1 MCIRKVV
8 LWIVAISVSSAAVL
22 EAQPGGR
29 RGGMGGGIVPEQ
41 IFVLLAI
48 DEKFKV
54 TDKQLPA
61 LRQALTPLYV
71 EQQQMLAEMFS
82 GEVDFRAMRE
92 KMREQQTKM
101 RDKITTALATALDAE
116 QIEALK
122 AHLQQEHSSSA
133 SAVGRGGVE
142 TVRRAVGFRI
152 LSTQQQHFPRLHL
165 CPDPQAVQ
173 VHAAGQCAPCIV
185 AAVPSYPIASCCSDA
200 SN

>member
-71 EQQQMLAEMFS
+71 ERQQMLAEMFS

-101 RDKITTALATALDAE
+101 HDKITTALATALDAE

-122 AHLQQEHSSSA
+122 AHLQQQQRQ
-133 SAVGRGGVE
+133 RGGP
-142 TVRRAVGFRI
+142 RGGGDGPRGGGF
-152 LSTQQQHFPRLHL
+152 
-165 CPDPQAVQ
+165 
-173 VHAAGQCAPCIV
+173 
-185 AAVPSYPIASCCSDA
+185 
-200 SN
+200 

>member
-101 RDKITTALATALDAE
+101 RDKITTALD
-116 QIEALK
+116 
-122 AHLQQEHSSSA
+122 
-133 SAVGRGGVE
+133 V
-142 TVRRAVGFRI
+142 
-152 LSTQQQHFPRLHL
+152 
-165 CPDPQAVQ
+165 
-173 VHAAGQCAPCIV
+173 
-185 AAVPSYPIASCCSDA
+185 
-200 SN
+200 

>member
-1 MCIRKVV
+1 MCIRKVA
-8 LWIVAISVSSAAVL
+8 LWIVAISVSSVVVL

-29 RGGMGGGIVPEQ
+29 RGGGIAPEQ
-41 IFVLLAI
+41 IFALLAF

-61 LRQALTPLYV
+61 LTPLYV
-71 EQQQMLAEMFS
+71 ERQQMLAEMFS

-122 AHLQQEHSSSA
+122 AHLQQQQRQ
-133 SAVGRGGVE
+133 RGGPRGGGDGPA
-142 TVRRAVGFRI
+142 RRRV
-152 LSTQQQHFPRLHL
+152 LEPRDRSNSKDG
-165 CPDPQAVQ
+165 P
-173 VHAAGQCAPCIV
+173 AARRV
-185 AAVPSYPIASCCSDA
+185 KV
-200 SN
+200 

>member
-101 RDKITTALATALDAE
+101 HDKITTALATALDAE

-122 AHLQQEHSSSA
+122 AHLQQQQRQ
-133 SAVGRGGVE
+133 RGGP
-142 TVRRAVGFRI
+142 RGGGDGPRGGGF
-152 LSTQQQHFPRLHL
+152 
-165 CPDPQAVQ
+165 
-173 VHAAGQCAPCIV
+173 
-185 AAVPSYPIASCCSDA
+185 
-200 SN
+200 